1 MDEMFDRLRYF
12 ASQNAR
18 VAWFLGQYLLSQ
30 RLSRPAA
37 PASRAMAPRRRR
49 AAPTL
54 RDLLADITALQH
66 RDWMNIRNRVY
77 PAPPPGL
84 EEAGKL
90 LDDAL
95 RYFRDLPEV
104 TARRQ
109 RDGFDDVRQTVSSAG
124 QLPDYYLR
132 NFHYQTDGYLS
143 ERSARLYDQQVEV
156 LFIGSAGLMRRQAL
170 PPIAAFLDQHPGT
183 AVHLDI
189 GCGTG
194 RFLHS
199 VVDSFPRLR
208 SVGVDLSLP
217 YLAEAARLLRPH
229 PAVTLLRGLAEKLPI
244 ADGSI
249 DVLTCVYLL
258 HEVPADVRGDI
269 ACEIGRVLRPGGRV
283 VIVDSLQYGDRPEW
297 ERLLAGFPK
306 SFHEPYYAD
315 YAATDLTAL
324 FTAAGLR
331 RSGSERAFLSK
342 ILIFDKPQAA

>member
-1 MDEMFDRLRYF
+1 MFDRTVYF

-30 RLSRPAA
+30 RLSRPTAA
-37 PASRAMAPRRRR
+37 RSQARPRRRR
-49 AAPTL
+49 AAPSL
-54 RDLLADITALQH
+54 PDLLADIVALQR
-66 RDWMNIRNRVY
+66 RDWARIRSGVY
-77 PAPPPGL
+77 RAPAPVL

-109 RDGFDDVRQTVSSAG
+109 RDGFDDVRQTVASTG
-124 QLPDYYLR
+124 KLPDYYCR

-156 LFIGSAGLMRRQAL
+156 LFMGSADLMRRQAL
-170 PPIAAFLDQHPGT
+170 APIAGFLEQHPGE
-183 AVHLDI
+183 AVLLDI

-194 RFLHS
+194 RFLDS

-208 SVGVDLSLP
+208 AAGVDLSLP
-217 YLAEAARLLRPH
+217 YLAEAARLLRPRRE
-229 PAVTLLRGLAEKLPI
+229 TLLLQGLAEDLPI
-244 ADGSI
+244 ASGRVDLI
-249 DVLTCVYLL
+249 TCVYLL
-258 HEVPADVRGDI
+258 HEVPASVRERITGEM
-269 ACEIGRVLRPGGRV
+269 ARVLRPGGRL
-283 VIVDSLQYGDRPEW
+283 VIVDSLQNGDRPDW
-297 ERLLAGFPK
+297 GRLLAGFPK

-324 FTAAGLR
+324 FTGAGLR
-331 RSGSERAFLSK
+331 QAGGERAFLSK
-342 ILIFDKPQAA
+342 ILVFDKPLGG